1 MELKEYLKI
10 FRNNM
15 KIFIVATVVIV
26 AGTFVYFGLKPTSYN
41 NSLALNITR
50 MGNQKTDAY
59 KYDDFYRLQADD
71 QFADTVVEWLKDPRT
86 VANIYADA
94 GIDSDRFSLKQLSGS
109 FDAEKL
115 SSQVVSVAFSTSSA
129 EQGEKIS
136 DAVNK
141 EISKNT
147 DMLNQSQNEDSWFK
161 VVAQNP
167 VIVQWKMNPVVIL
180 LASLMAGIFV
190 AFWLVLIIHY
200 LE

>member
-1 MELKEYLKI
+1 MDLKEYLKI
-10 FRNNM
+10 F
-15 KIFIVATVVIV
+15 KKHIGVVLITVVAIV
-26 AGTFVYFGLKPTSYN
+26 AGTFVYFATKPISYD

-50 MGNQKTDAY
+50 TGEQKTDAY
-59 KYDDFYRLQADD
+59 RYDDYYRLQADD

-94 GIDSDRFSLKQLSGS
+94 GIDASKFSMRQLSGS

-115 SSQVVSVAFSTSSA
+115 SSQIVSISFSTPNAS
-129 EQGEKIS
+129 QGRKIS
-136 DAVNK
+136 DAIVK

-147 DMLNQSQNEDSWFK
+147 DMLNQSQNEESWFK
-161 VVAQNP
+161 IVAQDP
-167 VIVQWKMNPVVIL
+167 VIVQWRIGPLIIFAASF
-180 LASLMAGIFV
+180 LAGLFV